1 MKKSRAVSVPLV
13 STLAAAALAAGC
25 GSSRTPAQE
34 QQGWQTCVERGR
46 GIAVEPRFCDEEL
59 ARPSTAGSTPRY
71 GWYYFSRG
79 YYWNGPA
86 IGSEVP
92 QGGSYSTRPLASAPV
107 ARTGARLK

>member
-1 MKKSRAVSVPLV
+1 MTKRRRFAAGLA
-13 STLAAAALAAGC
+13 TLGAALAAGC
-25 GSSRTPAQE
+25 GMSQTPADE

-46 GIAVEPRFCDEEL
+46 GVAVEQRFCDEEL
-59 ARPSTAGSTPRY
+59 GRPPAAGSAPRY

-79 YYWNGPA
+79 YYWNAPA

-92 QGGSYSTRPLASAPV
+92 QGGSFSSRPFASAPV